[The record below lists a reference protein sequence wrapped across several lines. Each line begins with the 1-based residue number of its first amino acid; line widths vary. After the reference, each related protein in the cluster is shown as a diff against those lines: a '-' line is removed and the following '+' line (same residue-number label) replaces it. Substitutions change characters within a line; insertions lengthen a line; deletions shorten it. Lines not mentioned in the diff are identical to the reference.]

1 MSTYNKPYLTC
12 EQQLSLLKDR
22 GLDVTDEAAALAC
35 LRRIGYYRLSAYW
48 YPLRQTV
55 LLQTAGSPKVA
66 VQRAD
71 AFRPGSSFE
80 QVLALYVFDK
90 RLRLLVLDAIE
101 RIEVALRVDVSYR
114 LGERDP
120 FAHMNPAMLH
130 GNFAKKVHPATGR
143 TAHQNWL
150 DKHQQMVARSRED
163 FVRHYKQKYGEPFPV
178 WVSVELWDFGM
189 LATFY
194 QGMRVD
200 DRDAI
205 AERYG
210 LPDGQLLQSW
220 LRALNFVRNVAAHH
234 SRLWNKN
241 LVDQPKLPRAGVM
254 PAFDLV
260 IGQPAV
266 ASRLFVM
273 LCILLHLMRVV
284 SPNSTW
290 PARLRRLLD
299 DFPAVSGLSVADM
312 GFTPGWENHPLW
324 QERPETSCFHVP

>member
-1 MSTYNKPYLTC
+1 MSTYNKPYLTF
-12 EQQLSLLKDR
+12 EQQLALLKGR
-22 GLDVTDEAAALAC
+22 GLGVTDEAAALAC

-55 LLQTAGSPKVA
+55 LSQAAGSSQIT

-71 AFRPGSSFE
+71 AFRPGSTFE

-90 RLRLLVLDAIE
+90 RLRLLVLDAVE

-114 LGERDP
+114 LGRRDP
-120 FAHMNPAMLH
+120 FAHMNPALLH
-130 GNFAKKVHPATGR
+130 GNFTKKVNATGR
-143 TAHQNWL
+143 TAYQNWL

-163 FVRHYKQKYGEPFPV
+163 FVRHYQQKYGEPFPL
-178 WVSVELWDFGM
+178 WVAVELWEFGM
-189 LATFY
+189 LSTFY
-194 QGMRVD
+194 QGMQVAD
-200 DRDAI
+200 KDAI
-205 AERYG
+205 AARYG

-241 LVDQPKLPRAGVM
+241 LVDQPKLPRAGAV
-254 PAFDLV
+254 PAFDPV

-273 LCILLHLMRVV
+273 LCILLHMMRVV
-284 SPNSTW
+284 SPNSSW
-290 PARLRRLLD
+290 PARLRQLLD
-299 DFPAVSGLSVADM
+299 GFPAAPGLSLADM
-312 GFTPGWENHPLW
+312 GFPAGWEGHPLW
-324 QERPETSCFHVP
+324 R